1 MTEIKTINDSL
12 KALKFFSDID
22 ADMVEYI
29 SHCGQNKHFHPGEY
43 IGKEGDPAEHFYV
56 IRSGKIAL
64 ELHHHTRGTI
74 MLKTLGAGDIVGISW
89 IVPPYR
95 LNFDMRALE
104 ETSVI
109 EFDGTCIRGKCDD
122 DPKLGYALLKKFTE
136 ILGERLK
143 NTRLQLL
150 DVYS

>member
-1 MTEIKTINDSL
+1 MTDIKTINDSL
-12 KALKFFSDID
+12 KALKFFNDIEP
-22 ADMVEYI
+22 DMVEYI

-43 IGKEGDPAEHFYV
+43 IGKEGEPAEHFYI
-56 IRSGKIAL
+56 IRSGKVAL
-64 ELHHHTRGTI
+64 ELHQHAKGTI
-74 MLKTLGAGDIVGISW
+74 MLKTLGAGDIMGISW

-109 EFDGTCIRGKCDD
+109 EFDGTCIRGKCDE
-122 DPKLGYALLKKFTE
+122 DPKLGYTLLKKFTE

-150 DVYS
+150 DVYN